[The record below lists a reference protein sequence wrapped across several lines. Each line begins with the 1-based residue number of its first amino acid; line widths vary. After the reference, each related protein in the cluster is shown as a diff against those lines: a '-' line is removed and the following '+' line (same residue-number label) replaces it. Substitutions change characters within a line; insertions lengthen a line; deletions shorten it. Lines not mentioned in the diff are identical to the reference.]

1 MVTNFMTF
9 KQNLGSNKPDETLS
23 NIKAGQTRQRINLA
37 TFERWILAESIL
49 VLVNGVFN
57 KRNG

>member
-1 MVTNFMTF
+1 MTF

-23 NIKAGQTRQRINLA
+23 NIKAGQTRQRVNLA
-37 TFERWILAESIL
+37 TFECWILAENIL